1 MLLVYTLPNCP
12 ACQNLKNRLIKYN
25 VEFSEVVIGEMIT
38 RERILSMYPGTRTAP
53 IVVETGGSQPMNENQ
68 ITQYLN
74 ERLLLEN
81 G

>member
-12 ACQNLKNRLIKYN
+12 SCQSLKTRLTKYN
-25 VEFSEVVIGEMIT
+25 VEFSEVIIGEMIS
-38 RERILSMYPGTRTAP
+38 RERFLAMYPGAKRAP
-53 IVVETGGSQPMNENQ
+53 VVVEMGGSQPMNEQQ

-81 G
+81 E

>member
-12 ACQNLKNRLIKYN
+12 ACQNLKNRLSKYN
-25 VEFSEVVIGEMIT
+25 VEFSEVTIGEMIT
-38 RERILSMYPGTRTAP
+38 RERVLAMFPGVRTAP
-53 IVVETGGSQPMNENQ
+53 IVVESGASHPMNEQQ